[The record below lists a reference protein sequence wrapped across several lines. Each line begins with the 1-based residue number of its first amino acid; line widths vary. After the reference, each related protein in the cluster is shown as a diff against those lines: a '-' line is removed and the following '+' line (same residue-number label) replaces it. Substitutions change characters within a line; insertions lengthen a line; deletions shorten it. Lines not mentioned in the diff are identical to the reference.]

1 MKRLVIVAVALL
13 ALTAPPVVASTPPAW
28 NLTGTYTVEFVC
40 TSGCE
45 TTYVHTMTIAT
56 SDNGT
61 GAVTGTGFLSSD
73 SSYTWTVT
81 GTVSGSDVDLD
92 IEWSGPAGME
102 IYNPLLLTGTIG
114 ASGGMSGTAE
124 DKQLRTFTWET
135 TDGAGTP
142 LATHLAFTA
151 YPANPS
157 TTELGGITVQL
168 EDVNG
173 DVVSDTR
180 TVTLSISQNGS
191 SFTCAGGL
199 SQAAVDGVATFT
211 GCTQTTAAT
220 GYTITAGAPGVP
232 DLTGNPFDV
241 TGPPAPTDGTI
252 TFVKVVD
259 NWADAQGTA
268 PLAEFTLTY
277 ADAEAATSAPSTTA
291 HSGDVVRLPFG
302 DYVVG
307 EDASALPSDF
317 VAPSDNVECANSEG
331 ANEGDPDVAYL
342 AVDAANWTCTVHN
355 LYSVP
360 IVRNVIVGGTAG
372 LDDFSFGIS
381 LGDEVTAVPG
391 SEFVPSNGTTGTYY
405 GGALVGSFTIAQ
417 TVTPARYRTS
427 YEMDGLVSST
437 ECSWEA
443 TEPYE
448 TPPVCT
454 ITNTY
459 VPPSPTPTVPLIAIS
474 ASATPA
480 SLAAGG
486 TVAYTYT
493 VTNPGSVPLVGV
505 SVADPTCSPVTYAS
519 GDSNADLVLQASE
532 TWTYGCSTTRTATTT
547 SVATATGTGSGLTAS
562 ASASVTVTVGPSVPT
577 PTIIT
582 DGIAP
587 GVNRGTS
594 GFGTRSLVVPANTYV
609 TVMATTNPSL
619 AGSLVEIWVES
630 RTTGWHLLTLREVAA
645 DGTAHYF
652 TRVNGWTAYWVK
664 FAGDDTHQPG
674 HSHGRIATNPS

>member
-28 NLTGTYTVEFVC
+28 NLTGTYTLQFTC
-40 TSGCE
+40 TSIC
-45 TTYVHTMTIAT
+45 TDTYIHTMTIAT

-61 GAVTGTGFLSSD
+61 GAVTGTGYIPSTPDF
-73 SSYTWTVT
+73 TWTMT
-81 GTVSGSDVDLD
+81 GTVSGSAVELD
-92 IEWSGPAGME
+92 IAWSGPAGME
-102 IYNPLLLTGTIG
+102 DYNPLVLLG
-114 ASGGMSGTAE
+114 AIDSSGGMSGMATDNGGRA
-124 DKQLRTFTWET
+124 FTWET

-259 NWADAQGTA
+259 NWADAQGAA

-277 ADAEAATSAPSTTA
+277 AHAEAATSAPSTTA

-307 EDASALPSDF
+307 EDVSALPSDF
-317 VAPSDNVECANSEG
+317 VAPSDNVECTNGG
-331 ANEGDPDVAYL
+331 ATNEGDQDVAYL
-342 AVDAANWTCTVHN
+342 AVDAPNWTCTVHN

-360 IVRNVIVGGTAG
+360 IMSNVIVGGTAG
-372 LDDFSFGIS
+372 LDDFSFGIRWETRS
-381 LGDEVTAVPG
+381 PRCPAPSSCRRTAPRAPTTAAPWSARSPSPRRSPPPG
-391 SEFVPSNGTTGTYY
+391 TARATRWMVSCRRPDAPGRQPSRTKR
-405 GGALVGSFTIAQ
+405 LRS
-417 TVTPARYRTS
+417 AR
-427 YEMDGLVSST
+427 
-437 ECSWEA
+437 
-443 TEPYE
+443 
-448 TPPVCT
+448 
-454 ITNTY
+454 
-459 VPPSPTPTVPLIAIS
+459 SPTPT
-474 ASATPA
+474 
-480 SLAAGG
+480 
-486 TVAYTYT
+486 
-493 VTNPGSVPLVGV
+493 
-505 SVADPTCSPVTYAS
+505 C
-519 GDSNADLVLQASE
+519 
-532 TWTYGCSTTRTATTT
+532 R
-547 SVATATGTGSGLTAS
+547 
-562 ASASVTVTVGPSVPT
+562 
-577 PTIIT
+577 
-582 DGIAP
+582 
-587 GVNRGTS
+587 R
-594 GFGTRSLVVPANTYV
+594 
-609 TVMATTNPSL
+609 
-619 AGSLVEIWVES
+619 
-630 RTTGWHLLTLREVAA
+630 LRRRP
-645 DGTAHYF
+645 F
-652 TRVNGWTAYWVK
+652 R
-664 FAGDDTHQPG
+664 
-674 HSHGRIATNPS
+674 

>member
-28 NLTGTYTVEFVC
+28 NLTGTYTVEFTC

-45 TTYVHTMTIAT
+45 TTYVHTMTIVA
-56 SDNGT
+56 SDDST
-61 GAVTGTGFLSSD
+61 GAVTGTGYIPSD
-73 SSYTWTVT
+73 PDYTWTMT
-81 GTVSGSDVDLD
+81 GTVSGSQVGLD
-92 IEWSGPAGME
+92 IEWSDFGDMQG
-102 IYNPLLLTGTIG
+102 YNPLLLTGTIDS
-114 ASGGMSGTAE
+114 SGGMSGTASDHE
-124 DKQLRTFTWET
+124 SRTFSWRT
-135 TDGAGTP
+135 TAGAGTP
-142 LATHLAFTA
+142 LATHFVFTD
-151 YPANPS
+151 YPVTP
-157 TTELGGITVQL
+157 TTTDLGDIAVQL
-168 EDVNG
+168 EDVNN
-173 DVVSDTR
+173 DIVLDTR
-180 TVTLSISQNGS
+180 TVTLSISQNAP
-191 SFTCAGGL
+191 SFTCTDGL
-199 SQAAVDGVATFT
+199 SKAAVDGVATFT

-220 GYTITAGAPGVP
+220 GYTITAAAVGVP
-232 DLTGNPFDV
+232 DLVGDPFDV
-241 TGPPAPTDGTI
+241 TGPPEPTHGTI
-252 TFVKVVD
+252 AFVKVID
-259 NWADAQGTA
+259 NWADAQGTP
-268 PLAEFTLTY
+268 PLEEFTLTY
-277 ADAEAATSAPSTTA
+277 ADVEAATSVPTGTA
-291 HSGDVVRLPFG
+291 HSGDVVELAFG

-307 EDASALPSDF
+307 EDVSRLPSDF
-317 VAPSDNVECANSEG
+317 VAPSENVQCTNAENT
-331 ANEGDPDVAYL
+331 NEGDQDVAHL
-342 AVDAANWTCTVHN
+342 TVDAANWTCTIHN
-355 LYSVP
+355 VYSVP

-372 LDDFSFGIS
+372 LDEFSFGITQ
-381 LGDEVTAVPG
+381 GADVTTAPG
-391 SEFVPSNGTTGTYY
+391 SEFVPSDGTTGTYY

-417 TVTPARYRTS
+417 TVTPARYLTS

-437 ECSWEA
+437 GCSWEA

-459 VPPSPTPTVPLIAIS
+459 VAPSPAPTIPLIAL
-474 ASATPA
+474 AATATPA
-480 SLAAGG
+480 SLTASG

-493 VTNPGSVPLVGV
+493 VTNPGSVPLAGV
-505 SVADPTCSPVTYAS
+505 SVADPTCSPVAYGS
-519 GDSNADLVLQASE
+519 GDSNADLVLQAGE
-532 TWTYGCSTTRTATTT
+532 TWTYGCSATRAATIT
-547 SVATATGTGSGLTAS
+547 SVATATGTGGGLTAS